1 MQCQQILRPKKP
13 RPDAVLIEQEIE
25 NVIKESTDI
34 TSDLLSSL
42 SLVRTVLTTNKM
54 PYEPYNT
61 GIKEQKSEN

>member
-54 PYEPYNT
+54 PYEPCNT